1 MGDRTRLARLC
12 AIACISLTASIFG
25 AAGIAKAQSV
35 SGDDLRALKAQ
46 IDALQAKVKDLESKQ
61 QQSDANAT
69 AAKRQASEAQAQAAA
84 AKASA
89 SQASA
94 TAAKTQTQ
102 VANLPV
108 KPTDKDDWF
117 FRHKPGDPLTFQ
129 TPGGEITAYGQID
142 VSFDAASKT
151 VTGFFGSAANQH
163 CEYGGGFCTPTGNFG
178 WMPDI
183 STNISYVGV
192 RGFQRLSGFQPSGLP
207 VKAEPVI
214 EPASDWRFVYQLE
227 AGFDVS
233 AFPSNKQSNSNLS
246 NQVNGALFSRNS
258 YIGLANPAIGAIKI
272 GKEDTPYKSSTAAF
286 NPFSG
291 MWGDYS
297 VVMGNTGGDN
307 RVEFGYRASHAIW
320 YESPNM
326 GGWQFNALYAPGQNR
341 SWISDNISSGESD
354 CTGNNDPTSGAPVS
368 PTGPFFCTDGS
379 FSDLASANISYTS
392 GGFYATAAGEWHHAV
407 NRQSDIQ
414 GMFGITPPTVGVFGN
429 CQNATTTTLQSE
441 LCSQD
446 VADEW
451 AAKIGGLY
459 KFQSTGTTVG
469 AIVEYMKREV
479 PADLAFQNERTRWGT
494 WVFLSQQLTPVD
506 SIHFGWAHA
515 FRAQGDPGQHNDCTL
530 TAPGGGGC
538 FATNDNQADMVTA
551 AYKHQFSKNLT
562 WYTDIA
568 ATFNGPSAH
577 YDLGAGGRGV
587 TTDCHDANDLANG
600 GSASG
605 GIFATPNCFT
615 GTTLVGVSTG
625 LQWRF

>member
-1 MGDRTRLARLC
+1 MSHRSRRARLC
-12 AIACISLTASIFG
+12 AGVCIFAMATWFG
-25 AAGIAKAQSV
+25 AAGGARAQNLSA
-35 SGDDLRALKAQ
+35 DELRTLKAQ
-46 IDALQAKVKDLESKQ
+46 IDALQAKVKELESKQ
-61 QQSDANAT
+61 QQSDANAQ
-69 AAKRQASEAQAQAAA
+69 AAKKQASEAQAQAAQ

-108 KPTDKDDWF
+108 KATDKDEWF
-117 FRHKPGDPLTFQ
+117 FRHKKGDPLTFE
-129 TPGGEITAYGQID
+129 TPGGEITGYGNID
-142 VSFDAASKT
+142 VSFDGASKS
-151 VTGFFGSAANQH
+151 VTGWFGSADNGH
-163 CEYGGGFCTPTGNFG
+163 CGYGGGFCTPTGNFG

-183 STNISYVGV
+183 STNLSYLGV
-192 RGFQRLSGFQPSGLP
+192 RGFQKLP
-207 VKAEPVI
+207 GT
-214 EPASDWRFVYQLE
+214 DWRFVYQLE

-233 AFPSNKQSNSNLS
+233 AYPSNKQTNSNLS

-258 YIGLANPAIGAIKI
+258 YIGLASPAFGAIKI

-326 GGWQFNALYAPGQNR
+326 GGFQWNVLYAPGQNR

-354 CTGNNDPTSGAPVS
+354 CTGNNDPTSGAPA
-368 PTGPFFCTDGS
+368 GPGSFYCTDGS
-379 FSDLASANISYTS
+379 FSDLVSANISYTN
-392 GGFYATAAGEWHHAV
+392 GGLYVTAAYEWHHAV
-407 NRQSDIQ
+407 NRQSDVQ
-414 GMFGITPPTVGVFGN
+414 GMFGIVPPPVVGVFGN
-429 CQNATTTTLQSE
+429 CQNGAATTFTSTL
-441 LCSQD
+441 CMQD
-446 VADEW
+446 VADED
-451 AAKIGGLY
+451 AAKIGALY
-459 KFQSTGTTVG
+459 KFNTGTTVG
-469 AIVEYMKREV
+469 AIVEHMTRYV
-479 PADLAFQNERTRWGT
+479 PGDLQFQNERTRWGT
-494 WVFLSQQLTPVD
+494 WAFVSQQLTPVD
-506 SIHFGWAHA
+506 SVHFGWAHA
-515 FRAQGDPGQHNDCTL
+515 FRANGDPGQHNDCILPTPNGSGSCY
-530 TAPGGGGC
+530 AP
-538 FATNDNQADMVTA
+538 NNNQADMVTA

-587 TTDCHDANDLANG
+587 TTDCHDANDLAG

-605 GIFATPNCFT
+605 GAFASPNCFT

>member
-1 MGDRTRLARLC
+1 MNYRSRRARLC
-12 AIACISLTASIFG
+12 AGVCVYVAASLLG
-25 AAGIAKAQSV
+25 AAGTAKAQTA
-35 SGDDLRALKAQ
+35 DDLRALKAQ

-61 QQSDANAT
+61 QQSDANAQ
-69 AAKRQASEAQAQAAA
+69 AAKKQASEAQAQAAQ

-89 SQASA
+89 SQATA

-108 KPTDKDDWF
+108 KGTEKDEWF
-117 FRHKPGDPLTFQ
+117 FRHKKGDPLTFE
-129 TPGGEITAYGQID
+129 TPGGEITAYGNID
-142 VSFDAASKT
+142 VSFDGASKS
-151 VTGFFGSAANQH
+151 VTGWFGSAANGH
-163 CEYGGGFCTPTGNFG
+163 CGYGGGFCTATGNFG

-183 STNISYVGV
+183 STNLSYLGV
-192 RGFQRLSGFQPSGLP
+192 RGFQRLPG
-207 VKAEPVI
+207 
-214 EPASDWRFVYQLE
+214 SDWRFVYQLE

-233 AFPSNKQSNSNLS
+233 AYPSNRQSNSNLS

-258 YIGLANPAIGAIKI
+258 YIGLANPSIGAIKI

-297 VVMGNTGGDN
+297 VIMGNTGGDN

-326 GGWQFNALYAPGQNR
+326 GGFQWNLLYAPGQNR
-341 SWISDNISSGESD
+341 SWISDNIASGESD
-354 CTGNNDPTSGAPVS
+354 CAGNNDPTSGAPAGFGS
-368 PTGPFFCTDGS
+368 FNCTDGS
-379 FSDLASANISYTS
+379 FSDLISANISYTN
-392 GGFYATAAGEWHHAV
+392 GGFYATAAYEWHHAV
-407 NRQSDIQ
+407 NRQSDVQ
-414 GMFGITPPTVGVFGN
+414 GMFGIVPPPAVGVFGN
-429 CQNATTTTLQSE
+429 CQNGAATTFTSTL
-441 LCSQD
+441 CMQD
-446 VADEW
+446 VADED
-451 AAKIGGLY
+451 AAKIGALY
-459 KFQSTGTTVG
+459 KFDTGTTVG
-469 AIVEYMKREV
+469 AIVEHMTRYV
-479 PADLAFQNERTRWGT
+479 PGDLQFQNERTRWGT
-494 WVFLSQQLTPVD
+494 WAFVSQQLTPTD

-515 FRAQGDPGQHNDCTL
+515 FRANGDPGQHNDCILPTPNGSGSCY
-530 TAPGGGGC
+530 AP
-538 FATNDNQADMVTA
+538 NNNQADMVTA

-587 TTDCHDANDLANG
+587 TTDCHDANDLAG

-605 GIFATPNCFT
+605 GAFASPNCFT